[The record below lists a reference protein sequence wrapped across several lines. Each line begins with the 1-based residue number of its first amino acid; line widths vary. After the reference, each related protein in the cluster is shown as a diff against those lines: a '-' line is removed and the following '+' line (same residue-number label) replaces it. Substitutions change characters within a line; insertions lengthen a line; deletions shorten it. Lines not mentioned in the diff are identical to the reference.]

1 HKLYEQLKLSDLGIG
16 KFNKNLLYLPGICFD
31 IEFDEFARVYRNEGC
46 NFLVYP
52 AAFPIYTGELHWEL
66 YQRARAADT
75 QSYVTMVS
83 ASRDYT
89 NPFVN
94 WGYTTLVDP
103 WARVIKKAGEDEEII
118 KADLDFS
125 LADSARE
132 QLPVFRKR
140 RTDMYE
146 VVAKHRTAGDVKE
159 DNVTYVMGKIRAA
172 VADEKR
178 TSVPILVV
186 LPELFNSPY
195 GPQFFDKYAELIPD
209 GYTSKALS
217 AIAKELGIYIIGG
230 SYPERDPQNPKTLYN
245 TCTVWGPKGELL
257 AKHRKVHLYDIEVP
271 NKVTFKEST
280 AMTPGKNYT
289 IVEIGPAKIGIGE

>member
-1 HKLYEQLKLSDLGIG
+1 MSKNLRLILIQHRTAGDVKEDNVQYVLGKIRAAVADEKRTSVPILVVLPELFNSPYGPSFFDKYAEAIPEGYTSKALSAVAKELGIFIIGGSYPERDAQNPKTLYNTCTVWNPKGEMIG
-16 KFNKNLLYLPGICFD
+16 KHRKVHLYDIEVPGKVTFKESSAMTPGKNFTIVEIGPAKIGIGICFD

-94 WGYTTLVDP
+94 WGYTMLVDP
-103 WARVIKKAGEDEEII
+103 WARVVKKAGEEEEII

-125 LADSARE
+125 IADSARE
-132 QLPVFRKR
+132 QLPCFRKR

-146 VVAKHRTAGDVKE
+146 VVAK
-159 DNVTYVMGKIRAA
+159 
-172 VADEKR
+172 
-178 TSVPILVV
+178 VPL
-186 LPELFNSPY
+186 
-195 GPQFFDKYAELIPD
+195 K
-209 GYTSKALS
+209 
-217 AIAKELGIYIIGG
+217 
-230 SYPERDPQNPKTLYN
+230 
-245 TCTVWGPKGELL
+245 
-257 AKHRKVHLYDIEVP
+257 
-271 NKVTFKEST
+271 
-280 AMTPGKNYT
+280 
-289 IVEIGPAKIGIGE
+289 

>member
-1 HKLYEQLKLSDLGIG
+1 MTKKHHTYLNSFRTQILWAIEISDSGIG
-16 KFNKNLLYLPGICFD
+16 KFNENSLYLPGICFD

-118 KADLDFS
+118 KADLGEM
-125 LADSARE
+125 AR
-132 QLPVFRKR
+132 
-140 RTDMYE
+140 
-146 VVAKHRTAGDVKE
+146 
-159 DNVTYVMGKIRAA
+159 
-172 VADEKR
+172 
-178 TSVPILVV
+178 
-186 LPELFNSPY
+186 
-195 GPQFFDKYAELIPD
+195 
-209 GYTSKALS
+209 
-217 AIAKELGIYIIGG
+217 IYC
-230 SYPERDPQNPKTLYN
+230 K
-245 TCTVWGPKGELL
+245 
-257 AKHRKVHLYDIEVP
+257 
-271 NKVTFKEST
+271 F
-280 AMTPGKNYT
+280 
-289 IVEIGPAKIGIGE
+289 